1 MELPAI
7 VGFAAV
13 ALVVVGWLVISFSEP
28 GPKREIVE
36 WLSASALYLSLLM
49 LFTWLLRKAIATDSM
64 AGMIGFGFLLA
75 LFGMGLCVS
84 LYHALRSGR
93 RASTPASSATN

>member
-7 VGFAAV
+7 VGWAAA

-28 GPKREIVE
+28 GRKREIAE
-36 WLSASALYLSLLM
+36 WASASALYLSLLM
-49 LFTWLLRKAIATDSM
+49 LFTWLLRKAIATEST
-64 AGMIGFGFLLA
+64 AGMIGFGFLSV

-84 LYHALRSGR
+84 LYHAARSGR
-93 RASTPASSATN
+93 GADKSRSSATN